1 MLSLLQSEKKG
12 DSRGLLMVCCL
23 GGASLFAGVA
33 WSIRSVRKQA
43 AEFPI
48 PVKQDGAQPL
58 ISPSR
63 LALRALLAG
72 TVLSFAIT
80 GFLAGGVWLILG
92 RPSLQ
97 SLSSE
102 LNARIPKLKPSST
115 EENSRTDFA
124 SFRELFTYLQNE
136 ENANKVE

>member
-1 MLSLLQSEKKG
+1 
-12 DSRGLLMVCCL
+12 MVCCL
-23 GGASLFAGVA
+23 GGASLFAGIF
-33 WSIRSVRKQA
+33 WSMRSARKQA
-43 AEFPI
+43 AEFLV
-48 PVKQDGAQPL
+48 PVKQGSAQSL

-80 GFLAGGVWLILG
+80 GSLVGGVWLVLG

-102 LNARIPKLKPSST
+102 LNSRIPKLRPAST
-115 EENSRTDFA
+115 NKNLRTEFA
-124 SFRELFTYLQNE
+124 SFRELFTYLQDE